1 MAPRLTEFE
10 RAEENRAFVRA
21 VKEGLSDLEEGRELT
36 LRDVKARL
44 GIGQQEPSVEPPST
58 PRRFPD

>member
-10 RAEENRAFVRA
+10 GVEENRAFVRA
-21 VKEGLSDLEEGRELT
+21 VMEGLSDLEEGRELT

-44 GIGQQEPSVEPPST
+44 GIGQQAPSVAPPSS
-58 PRRFPD
+58 PR